1 MSKEKQFQ
9 KFSDREIKV
18 IEPGPTKETIISYD
32 RILNDI
38 AELETKLANLYAL
51 KAEADKLKLKR

>member
-1 MSKEKQFQ
+1 MPKQQFQ
-9 KFSDREIKV
+9 KFNDRELKI
-18 IEPGPTKETIISYD
+18 IEPVATKETIISYD

-51 KAEADKLKLKR
+51 KVEADKLKLKR